1 MGNSALTDVFF
12 TQNGLSMCNYIKH
25 TINNILLVEGPTDWF
40 FYSRFLCKKK
50 YTLFFKAFDEDN
62 SVKNMVLKIYSLGKN
77 IYGIIDPD
85 YKNESDIDKRIRDRI
100 HVIDANSLETLLVK
114 YSDKDHNV
122 LEAISNF
129 DNLLRKGEI
138 LQNAHNYKRITDDVL
153 KWSFYIGSI
162 RKINDK
168 NKYGL
173 KFKLVKEKSN
183 FYAKYVK
190 ISEEAKY
197 KKVFNQEEYLKDLCD
212 ESGYEN
218 DIKILQTIKD
228 KMEEYNE
235 RTVWDM
241 CQGHD
246 IFDFIEC
253 LSSSSYYSETAK
265 GKMPPNRIKT
275 ILKWEITL
283 LNIFDTNKF
292 VSSPLQKWFDE
303 IQS

>member
-1 MGNSALTDVFF
+1 MKNSSLYYVIKS
-12 TQNGLSMCNYIKH
+12 QHGLSMHKYVKEK
-25 TINNILLVEGPTDWF
+25 INNILLFEGYTDWL
-40 FYSRFLCKKK
+40 FYKRFLYNNK
-50 YTLFFKAFDEDN
+50 YRDFFKVEEEKA
-62 SVKNMVLKIYSLGKN
+62 SVKSMVLQIYLDGKN
-77 IYGIIDPD
+77 IYAIIDPD
-85 YKNESDIDKRIRDRI
+85 YKNATNIDKRIRDRI

-162 RKINDK
+162 RKINDLK
-168 NKYGL
+168 NYGL
-173 KFKLVKEKSN
+173 RFKFVKEKSN
-183 FYAKYVK
+183 YYTKYIK
-190 ISEEAKY
+190 ISKEENY
-197 KKVFNQEEYLKDLCD
+197 KKLFNQEEYLKDLCD

-265 GKMPPNRIKT
+265 GKMPNRTNGIPD
-275 ILKWEITL
+275 WEYTL
-283 LNIFDTNKF
+283 LKVFDTNNF
-292 VSSPLQKWFDE
+292 ISSPLQNWFDE